1 MKENKLLK
9 ILREYKQGVERYDEW
24 FFILCDYVK
33 VNDFTFRN
41 ANDIHICAGV
51 LWIDGVSVDVKDVE
65 TFSIIKIEGI
75 KHDKKEITINIED
88 VMENE

>member
-33 VNDFTFRN
+33 VNDFTF
-41 ANDIHICAGV
+41 V
-51 LWIDGVSVDVKDVE
+51 Y
-65 TFSIIKIEGI
+65 
-75 KHDKKEITINIED
+75 
-88 VMENE
+88 